1 MTIVLT
7 MLVNLILVNHL
18 LYVTQVATES
28 VLSGGFKWA
37 FSSIVCMLWSVY
49 IFSRTNKKENTDM
62 YYLDHHTEDALGDY
76 RGILD
81 TDGSKKEKNNMTLP
95 I

>member
-1 MTIVLT
+1 
-7 MLVNLILVNHL
+7 
-18 LYVTQVATES
+18 
-28 VLSGGFKWA
+28 
-37 FSSIVCMLWSVY
+37 
-49 IFSRTNKKENTDM
+49 M